1 MHERTNGHRSDLI
14 SITAPSA
21 DEAAC
26 IELALAADYAVSR
39 SDALVA
45 VALDDGRGP
54 SLTVLLGALED
65 CLTEQRLSP
74 VTLQLNG
81 NEYTLTARGR

>member
-1 MHERTNGHRSDLI
+1 MDERTNGHRSDVI

-21 DEAAC
+21 AEASC
-26 IELALAADYAVSR
+26 IELALTGDYSVSR
-39 SDALVA
+39 ADALVA

-54 SLTVLLGALED
+54 SLTDLLGALED

-74 VTLQLNG
+74 VTLCLNG
-81 NEYTLTARGR
+81 NTYTLTARER